1 MLTSMHLEKSQIR
14 ALLFAYACKPNSG
27 SEAGG
32 GWNWAWHL
40 AEVGHEVWVLTTP
53 EGKEAIEEELASQ
66 PMPNLHFVYVE
77 TPAWL
82 KRYVSGRLVA
92 LYGYYAHYLG
102 WQKRA
107 YNMALRLDQEHDFDL
122 VHHVTWSGV
131 NTGSWLCYVDK
142 PFIFGPVGGGQVAP
156 PSFKKYFL
164 SNWTLESVRSVM
176 VKLIQF
182 NRFVAT
188 TISRADLVL
197 ASNSD
202 TLNLVR
208 KLGARRVEYFIDVG
222 LPENYFP
229 EEVPNR
235 LTSSELRLLWVGGIF
250 PRKGLRLALESLT
263 QVSKVI
269 PFKMTILGG
278 GYLSNYVQSWIEEFG
293 LENCVI
299 YRGKI
304 PWIEVK
310 DAYLNSDA
318 FFFTSL
324 RDSMGMQIIEAMAQ
338 GLPIIGLDH
347 QGVRD
352 FVPDGAGIK
361 VPVTNPTET
370 SKALAE
376 AIEYIYKHPEER
388 SKMGKIGYEFA
399 INYTWKQNALRMSE
413 YYKEITKQ
421 KIGK

>member
-1 MLTSMHLEKSQIR
+1 MLTSTHLEKSQIR

-66 PMPNLHFVYVE
+66 PMPNLHFVYVD
-77 TPAWL
+77 TPGWL

-142 PFIFGPVGGGQVAP
+142 PFIFGPVGGGQVASP
-156 PSFKKYFL
+156 AFKKYFL
-164 SNWTLESVRSVM
+164 NNWTLETVRSVM

-182 NRFVAT
+182 NRFVAKT
-188 TISRADLVL
+188 VRRADLVL
-197 ASNSD
+197 VSNND

-208 KLGARRVEYFIDVG
+208 KLGASRVEYFIDVG

-229 EEVPNR
+229 EELPIR
-235 LTSSELRLLWVGGIF
+235 STSSELRLLWVGGIF
-250 PRKGLRLALESLT
+250 PRKGLRLALEALT
-263 QVSKVI
+263 QVSTVI

-278 GYLSNYVQSWIEEFG
+278 GYLSDYVQSWIEEFG
-293 LENCVI
+293 LENKVT

-324 RDSMGMQIIEAMAQ
+324 RDSLGMQIIEAMAQ
-338 GLPIIGLDH
+338 ALPIIGLDH

-352 FVPDGAGIK
+352 FVPDCAGIK

-399 INYTWKQNALRMSE
+399 IKYTWKQNALRMSE

>member
-82 KRYVSGRLVA
+82 KRYVTGRLVA

-122 VHHVTWSGV
+122 VHHVTWGGV
-131 NTGSWLCYVDK
+131 NTGSWLCYVNK
-142 PFIFGPVGGGQVAP
+142 PFIFGPVGGGQVSSPA
-156 PSFKKYFL
+156 FKKYFL
-164 SNWTLESVRSVM
+164 KYWRLEIVRSFL
-176 VKLIQF
+176 VKSIKF
-182 NRFVAT
+182 NRFVTAT
-188 TISRADLVL
+188 IRRATLVL
-197 ASNSD
+197 ATNSD
-202 TLNLVR
+202 TLNLVQ
-208 KLGARRVEYFIDVG
+208 KLGARRTEYFLDLG

-229 EEVPNR
+229 EEPPIR
-235 LTSSELRLLWVGGIF
+235 STSQELRLLWVGGIF
-250 PRKGLRLALESLT
+250 PRKGLHLALETLT
-263 QVSKVI
+263 QVSEQI

-278 GYLSNYVQSWIEEFG
+278 GFLSDYVQSWIEEFG
-293 LENCVI
+293 LENKVT
-299 YRGKI
+299 YQGKI

-310 DAYLNSDA
+310 NEYLKSDA

-324 RDSMGMQIIEAMAQ
+324 RDSTGMQLLEAMAQ
-338 GLPIIGLDH
+338 ALPIIGLDH

-370 SKALAE
+370 VKALVQ
-376 AIEYIYKHPEER
+376 AIEYMYQHPEER
-388 SKMGKIGYEFA
+388 VNMGRIGYECA

-413 YYKEITKQ
+413 YYQEITKQ